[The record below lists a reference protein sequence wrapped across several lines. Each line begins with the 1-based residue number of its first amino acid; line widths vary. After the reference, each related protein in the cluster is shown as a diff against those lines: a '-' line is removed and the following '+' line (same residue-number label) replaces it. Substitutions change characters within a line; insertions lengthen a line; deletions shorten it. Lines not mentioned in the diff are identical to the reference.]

1 MTGGDKEGAATS
13 SVVRGRTM
21 ERRLYIFRVRIERLD
36 DPTIHSAPSPL
47 LLCEAPVAFRAITF
61 EIPTPLPPT
70 LSVARSTAIDNSA
83 AIHSNSD
90 RDLENYNKTMSQST
104 TTMLGNAA
112 NLNGSVI
119 GGKFDILP
127 FPIDPHGHFGEFL
140 EELEHRVAV
149 GWQPDRK
156 HSSEFLQVV
165 ATTAVEAVAGAEVI
179 ADADGI
185 GGGGAEWD
193 EFWDQASEIG
203 SQTNPSYMIHVWI
216 GGNMGKGVH

>member
-1 MTGGDKEGAATS
+1 MHFPHLLS
-13 SVVRGRTM
+13 SFISLNTTISPF
-21 ERRLYIFRVRIERLD
+21 LYLNPIFHLS
-36 DPTIHSAPSPL
+36 IHIDHPS
-47 LLCEAPVAFRAITF
+47 VAFRAITF

-90 RDLENYNKTMSQST
+90 RDPENYNTTMSQST

-140 EELEHRVAV
+140 EELEHREVCISGLV
-149 GWQPDRK
+149 SVRM
-156 HSSEFLQVV
+156 V
-165 ATTAVEAVAGAEVI
+165 AEV
-179 ADADGI
+179 
-185 GGGGAEWD
+185 GGFPFD
-193 EFWDQASEIG
+193 TSSD
-203 SQTNPSYMIHVWI
+203 NPLL
-216 GGNMGKGVH
+216 

>member
-21 ERRLYIFRVRIERLD
+21 ERRLYVFRVRIERLD
-36 DPTIHSAPSPL
+36 DPTVHSAPSPL

-83 AIHSNSD
+83 PMHSNSD

-127 FPIDPHGHFGEFL
+127 FPIDPHGHFGSFGG
-140 EELEHRVAV
+140 V
-149 GWQPDRK
+149 GAPRGGGMAPDRK
-156 HSSEFLQVV
+156 HSSENLQVV
-165 ATTAVEAVAGAEVI
+165 QRRPLKQSLGQVI

-203 SQTNPSYMIHVWI
+203 SQTNPSYMIQF
-216 GGNMGKGVH
+216 G